1 MVLRK
6 IIKIDEDKCN
16 GCGQCVDACV
26 ESALK
31 IVDGKAKVIKDSFC
45 DGLGACIG
53 ECPEGALT
61 IEERDVLEFDEK
73 AVKAHMKKA
82 GHTPKTHEQLHEEHA
97 HAHAHAGGSCPS
109 AAPRA
114 LVRDEKCE
122 CESMQMDSHA
132 PASQLGHWPVQLK
145 LVPESAPFL
154 RGKHLVVLADCAAV
168 AHPDLHRRF
177 LKGNAVVMGC
187 PKFDD
192 NEFYLGR
199 LKGIIKSS
207 GIKSI
212 SVVNMEVPCCFG
224 LDSLVRQAIEETGGK
239 IPFKQHVIAIGGD
252 LLE

>member
-1 MVLRK
+1 MVVRK
-6 IIKIDEDKCN
+6 IIEIDEDKCN

-61 IEERDVLEFDEK
+61 IVERDVPEFDEK
-73 AVKAHMKKA
+73 AVKEHMKKSGKEA
-82 GHTPKTHEQLHEEHA
+82 HGHA
-97 HAHAHAGGSCPS
+97 HDDHRHAHEGVSCPS
-109 AAPRA
+109 AAPKILKHEDR
-114 LVRDEKCE
+114 CE
-122 CESMQMDSHA
+122 CESTEMHDHGATSE
-132 PASQLGHWPVQLK
+132 LGHWPIQIK
-145 LVPESAPFL
+145 LVQENAPFL
-154 RGKHLVVLADCAAV
+154 RGKDLIVLADCAAV
-168 AHPDLHRRF
+168 AYPDLHRKF
-177 LKGNAVVMGC
+177 LKGKAVVMGC

-192 NEFYLGR
+192 NEFYLKR
-199 LKGIIKSS
+199 LKGIIQNS

-224 LDSLVRQAIEETGGK
+224 MHRLVQQAVEETGSK
-239 IPFKQHVIAIGGD
+239 IPYKQQVIAIAGE

>member
-1 MVLRK
+1 MVVRK
-6 IIKIDEDKCN
+6 IIKIDEGKCN

-61 IEERDVLEFDEK
+61 IVERDVPEFDEK
-73 AVKAHMKKA
+73 AVKEHMKKA
-82 GHTPKTHEQLHEEHA
+82 GHKQKAHEHE
-97 HAHAHAGGSCPS
+97 GMSCPS
-109 AAPRA
+109 AAPKTLKRED
-114 LVRDEKCE
+114 R
-122 CESMQMDSHA
+122 CESKGSDHYEAISE
-132 PASQLGHWPVQLK
+132 LGHWPIQIMLVQ
-145 LVPESAPFL
+145 ENAPFL
-154 RGKHLVVLADCAAV
+154 RGKDLIVLADCAAV
-168 AHPDLHRRF
+168 AYPDLHGRF
-177 LKGNAVVMGC
+177 LKGKAVVMGC

-192 NEFYLGR
+192 NEFYLKR
-199 LKGIIKSS
+199 LKGIIQNS

-224 LDSLVRQAIEETGGK
+224 LHRLVQQAVEEAGSK
-239 IPFKQHVIAIGGD
+239 IPYKQNVIAIAGE

>member
-1 MVLRK
+1 MVVRK

-61 IEERDVLEFDEK
+61 IVERDVPEFDEK
-73 AVKAHMKKA
+73 AVEEHMKKA
-82 GHTPKTHEQLHEEHA
+82 GHESKTHEQMHQEHHHA
-97 HAHAHAGGSCPS
+97 HEGMTCPS
-109 AAPRA
+109 AAPKILKHEER
-114 LVRDEKCE
+114 CE
-122 CESMQMDSHA
+122 CESMETDRHGAISE
-132 PASQLGHWPVQLK
+132 LGHWPIQIK
-145 LVPESAPFL
+145 LVQEDAPFL
-154 RGKHLVVLADCAAV
+154 RGKDLIVLADCAAV
-168 AHPDLHRRF
+168 AYPDLHDRF
-177 LKGNAVVMGC
+177 LKGKAVVMGC

-192 NEFYLGR
+192 NEFYLKR
-199 LKGIIKSS
+199 LKGIIQNS

-224 LDSLVRQAIEETGGK
+224 LHRLVQQAVEETGSK
-239 IPFKQHVIAIGGD
+239 IPYKQNVIAIAGE

>member
-1 MVLRK
+1 MVVRK
-6 IIKIDEDKCN
+6 IIRIDEDKCN

-61 IEERDVLEFDEK
+61 IEERDVPEFDEE
-73 AVKAHMKKA
+73 AVKEHMKEA
-82 GHTPKTHEQLHEEHA
+82 GHKQETHEQMHHEHHHA
-97 HAHAHAGGSCPS
+97 HEDVSCPS
-109 AAPRA
+109 AAPKILKRED
-114 LVRDEKCE
+114 RCE
-122 CESMQMDSHA
+122 CESTEMDHKDAISE
-132 PASQLGHWPVQLK
+132 LGHWPIQIMLVQ
-145 LVPESAPFL
+145 ENAPFL
-154 RGKHLVVLADCAAV
+154 RGKDLIVLADCAAV
-168 AHPDLHRRF
+168 AYPDLHGGF
-177 LKGNAVVMGC
+177 LKGKAVVMGC

-192 NEFYLGR
+192 NEFYLKR
-199 LKGIIKSS
+199 LKGIIQNS

-224 LDSLVRQAIEETGGK
+224 LHTLVQQAVEETGSR
-239 IPFKQHVIAIGGD
+239 IPYKQHIVAIAGE